1 MATLY
6 KIKIKTVSP
15 FSAYDEAYMTEMF
28 EKFLREYRD
37 PKSGLGFE
45 GTEIDVERIA

>member
-15 FSAYDEAYMTEMF
+15 FMSWSEKYMIEMF
-28 EKFLREYRD
+28 EKFLKEYED
-37 PKSGLGFE
+37 PMTGMKFE
-45 GTEIDVERIA
+45 ATEIDVEKL